1 MRLSEMD
8 ARDWNEHEPENPVVE
23 TETSEYLT
31 RYTYKDGSIGW
42 KACDRYLT
50 DTEQDAYGE
59 AYEMGR
65 RSNETQ
71 MANLRANAKAGRDQ
85 AFADGVFVTAQT
97 VHGGKR

>member
-23 TETSEYLT
+23 TEQGECLA

-42 KACDRYLT
+42 KARDRYLT

-59 AYEMGR
+59 AYELGVK
-65 RSNETQ
+65 SNDVQ
-71 MANLRANAKAGRDQ
+71 MANLRANAKAGRGQ
-85 AFADGVFVTAQT
+85 AFADGVVVTAQT
-97 VHGGKR
+97 VYGGKR